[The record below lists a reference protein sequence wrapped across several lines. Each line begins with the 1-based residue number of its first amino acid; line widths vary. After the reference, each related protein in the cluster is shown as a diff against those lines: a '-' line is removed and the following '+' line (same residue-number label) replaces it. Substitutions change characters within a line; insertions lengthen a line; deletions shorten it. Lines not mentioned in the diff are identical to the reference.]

1 VRYLVNGVEAELDAA
16 GATVHE
22 DGDRLWIMTASR
34 RASALAVRRG
44 DKVFVSLEG
53 RTFEV
58 ERPTAA
64 LKAHSGSAS
73 GDSRAPMPG
82 QVVEIFVEQG
92 QQVQA
97 GEKLLILEAMKMQH
111 AVTAPFA
118 GTVGPLPVRKGD
130 QVGEGQLLAHV
141 EARDESS
148 V

>member
-1 VRYLVNGVEAELDAA
+1 MRYLVNGLETDLEAQ
-16 GATVHE
+16 GAVTVIQ
-22 DGDRLWIMTASR
+22 DGDRSVVSTPSG

-44 DKVFVSLEG
+44 DKVLVSYLG
-53 RTFEV
+53 RTYEI
-58 ERPTAA
+58 ERPSATA
-64 LKAHSGSAS
+64 KAHSGSTS

-82 QVVEIFVEQG
+82 QVVEVFVEQG

-118 GTVGPLPVRKGD
+118 GTVAALPVQKGD

-141 EARDESS
+141 EARDES
-148 V
+148 